1 MSFRGLV
8 SAGRTLKSPGL
19 RQGTACLL
27 LVALLYLPQPCSHGG
42 ASGWSS
48 CRGGGASEDGVELP
62 GVQALTAALPRSST
76 GIHCLPTPQSLR
88 GPRSQPKGARPW
100 HPPPRSPSFPPLS
113 RAPSR
118 GFPVTSPRP
127 PISQGRASS
136 GCWVLSP
143 SCRVSP
149 LSRHHLPH
157 LVPSI
162 RVPSGRPRPT
172 PAPPPWPG
180 PTSPKPRS
188 ASCSSAL
195 RMSCLSRK
203 PIMSRADL
211 LTPPCSL

>member
-27 LVALLYLPQPCSHGG
+27 LVALLYLPQPCSH
-42 ASGWSS
+42 
-48 CRGGGASEDGVELP
+48 GGASEDGVELP

-188 ASCSSAL
+188 VSCSSAL